1 MNISQCF
8 ILLQVLLLE
17 AGGDETDLTDVPIV
31 AASLQLGRLSD
42 MILNSM
48 ITSSINNFIFIF
60 KRLAKNIVHKP
71 PISNNVYSKDIAK
84 GRLLIIV
91 QGVHYILCFFL
102 KLFCDFSELCQFC
115 CSTVVLPA
123 CCVYTHWHR
132 GKTENGIF

>member
-71 PISNNVYSKDIAK
+71 PIILYIAK
-84 GRLLIIV
+84 I
-91 QGVHYILCFFL
+91 
-102 KLFCDFSELCQFC
+102 
-115 CSTVVLPA
+115 
-123 CCVYTHWHR
+123 
-132 GKTENGIF
+132 